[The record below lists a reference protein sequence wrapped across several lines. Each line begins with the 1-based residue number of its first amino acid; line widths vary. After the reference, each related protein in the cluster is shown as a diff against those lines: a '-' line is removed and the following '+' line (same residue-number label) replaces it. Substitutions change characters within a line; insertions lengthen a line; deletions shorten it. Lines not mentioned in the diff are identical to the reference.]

1 MASRP
6 VWEGHLRL
14 SLVAC
19 PVRLFKATG
28 EGDAV
33 HFHLLHR
40 QTLNR
45 VKQQYRDPEDGVTA
59 SSNAAT
65 WSRATKSSATA
76 TWWSTTTS

>member
-6 VWEGHLRL
+6 VWEGQLRL

-33 HFHLLHR
+33 TSTCCTDR
-40 QTLNR
+40 RSTGSSSSIVPPR
-45 VKQQYRDPEDGVTA
+45 TA
-59 SSNAAT
+59 SSSAAT
-65 WSRATKSSATA
+65 WSRAMRSSATA
-76 TWWSTTTS
+76 TWWSRTKS